1 VSGHPNPLV
10 LPTLAADAAVHVY
23 SVSAVLEVIPTGR
36 RQGCLQFSRPGFVGL
51 AEAPDLI
58 GSQAEVAEHLAE
70 CLAAIDRIEDLPPDG
85 GGQPPLRSGSAKR
98 SLCVAVSLAAEFT
111 AAAAVQAADVPCAA
125 SFTRGTLAGL
135 YRPPWPDLVLAGH
148 RFRSQS
154 PWLDLILADG
164 QRFGSQPRSAP
175 WHRSSPRADRVIPQ
189 LEPLAGDF
197 NELLSVVGP
206 EPADV
211 IEATRKH
218 LMVEIEAATNHL
230 SVINT
235 TSS

>member
-1 VSGHPNPLV
+1 
-10 LPTLAADAAVHVY
+10 
-23 SVSAVLEVIPTGR
+23 
-36 RQGCLQFSRPGFVGL
+36 
-51 AEAPDLI
+51 
-58 GSQAEVAEHLAE
+58 VAEHLAE
-70 CLAAIDRIEDLPPDG
+70 CLAAIDRIEDLPPNG

-197 NELLSVVGP
+197 NELLSVVGL
-206 EPADV
+206 ELADV

-230 SVINT
+230 VCHQHHVVVIDDLPPAMTLDAELQVNPRIGAAA
-235 TSS
+235 